1 MTKKCEKL
9 TLKQQAFVAEYLKS
23 GNATEA
29 VKAAGYQCKSD
40 KAAGVVGA
48 RLLGNVSVQGAI
60 KAAKEKVMDEAIVD
74 AAFVLNGLK
83 EIAIAGMVQVPKR
96 DIEGNQEVDK
106 NGQPAY
112 RMIDAPSAT
121 GALKT
126 LAQCIGL
133 GKDKD
138 EKDAAITTLAE
149 TLNALVNKQ

>member
-1 MTKKCEKL
+1 MTKKGEKL
-9 TLKQQAFVAEYLKS
+9 TLKQQAFVAEYLKC

>member
-1 MTKKCEKL
+1 MTKKGEKL
-9 TLKQQAFVAEYLKS
+9 TLKQQAFVAEYLKC

-29 VKAAGYQCKSD
+29 ARRAGYKGSD
-40 KAAGVVGA
+40 KTLKSIGTENLSKPVI
-48 RLLGNVSVQGAI
+48 QGAI
-60 KAAKEKVMDEAIVD
+60 NAAKTKAMDEAIVD

-83 EIAIAGMVQVPKR
+83 EVALAGMVKVPKR
-96 DIEGNQEVDK
+96 DMAGNQEVDSEG
-106 NGQPAY
+106 NPAW

-138 EKDAAITTLAE
+138 EKDQAITTLAE
-149 TLNALVNKQ
+149 TLSTLVNKQ

>member
-1 MTKKCEKL
+1 MTKKGEKL
-9 TLKQQAFVAEYLKS
+9 TLKQQAFVAEYLKC

-29 VKAAGYQCKSD
+29 VKKAGYQCKSD
-40 KAAGVVGA
+40 KAAGVQGT
-48 RLLGNVSVQGAI
+48 RLLGNASVQGAI
-60 KAAKEKVMDEAIVD
+60 KEAKSKVMDEAIVD
-74 AAFVLNGLK
+74 ATFVLNGLRD
-83 EIAIAGMVQVPKR
+83 IALAGMVQVPKR

-138 EKDAAITTLAE
+138 EKDQAITTLAE
-149 TLNALVNKQ
+149 TLSTLVNKQ

>member
-1 MTKKCEKL
+1 MTKKGEKL
-9 TLKQQAFVAEYLKS
+9 TLKQQAFVAEYLKC

-29 VKAAGYQCKSD
+29 ARRAGYKGSD
-40 KAAGVVGA
+40 KTLKSIGTENLSKPVI
-48 RLLGNVSVQGAI
+48 QGAI
-60 KAAKEKVMDEAIVD
+60 NAAKTKAMDEAIVD

-83 EIAIAGMVQVPKR
+83 EVALAGMVKVPKR
-96 DIEGNQEVDK
+96 DFGGNQEVDSEG
-106 NGQPAY
+106 NPAW

-138 EKDAAITTLAE
+138 EKDQAITTLAE
-149 TLNALVNKQ
+149 TLSTLVNKQ

>member
-1 MTKKCEKL
+1 MTKKGEKL
-9 TLKQQAFVAEYLKS
+9 TLKQQAFVAEYLKC

-29 VKAAGYQCKSD
+29 VKKAGYQCKSD
-40 KAAGVVGA
+40 KAAGVQGA
-48 RLLGNVSVQGAI
+48 RLLGSASVQGAI
-60 KAAKEKVMDEAIVD
+60 NAAKNKIMDEAIVD

-138 EKDAAITTLAE
+138 EKDQAITTLAE
-149 TLNALVNKQ
+149 TLSTLVNKQ

>member
-1 MTKKCEKL
+1 MTKKGEKL
-9 TLKQQAFVAEYLKS
+9 TLKQQAFVAEYLKC

-29 VKAAGYQCKSD
+29 ARRAGYKGSD
-40 KAAGVVGA
+40 KTLKSIGTENLSKPVI
-48 RLLGNVSVQGAI
+48 QGAI
-60 KAAKEKVMDEAIVD
+60 NAAKTKAMDEAIVD

-83 EIAIAGMVQVPKR
+83 EVAIAGMVKVPKR
-96 DIEGNQEVDK
+96 DFGGNQEVDSEGK
-106 NGQPAY
+106 PAW

-138 EKDAAITTLAE
+138 EKDQAITTLAE
-149 TLNALVNKQ
+149 TLSTLVNKQ

>member
-1 MTKKCEKL
+1 MTKKGEKL

-23 GNATEA
+23 GNATGA

-48 RLLGNVSVQGAI
+48 RLLGTVSVQGAI

>member
-1 MTKKCEKL
+1 MTKKGEKL
-9 TLKQQAFVAEYLKS
+9 TIKQQTFVAEYLKT

-29 VKAAGYQCKSD
+29 ARRAGYSEKT
-40 KAAGVVGA
+40 AAKIGFEN
-48 RLLGNVSVQGAI
+48 LQKPEIQGAI
-60 KAAKEKVMDEAIVD
+60 REAKSKVMDEAIVD

-83 EIAIAGMVQVPKR
+83 QIAIAGMVQVPKR
-96 DIEGNQEVDK
+96 NMEGNQEVDK
-106 NGQPAY
+106 NGNPAW

-126 LAQCIGL
+126 IAQCIGL

-138 EKDAAITTLAE
+138 EKDQAITTLAE

>member
-1 MTKKCEKL
+1 MTKKGEKL
-9 TLKQQAFVAEYLKS
+9 TLKQQAFVAEYLKC

-29 VKAAGYQCKSD
+29 ARRAGYKGSVKTLKSIGTENLS
-40 KAAGVVGA
+40 KP
-48 RLLGNVSVQGAI
+48 LIKGAI
-60 KAAKEKVMDEAIVD
+60 NAAKTKAMDEAIVD

-83 EIAIAGMVQVPKR
+83 EVALAGMVKVPKR
-96 DIEGNQEVDK
+96 DMAGNQEVDSDG
-106 NGQPAY
+106 NPAW

-138 EKDAAITTLAE
+138 EKDQAITTLAE
-149 TLNALVNKQ
+149 TLSTLVNKQ

>member
-1 MTKKCEKL
+1 MTKKGEKL
-9 TLKQQAFVAEYLKS
+9 TLKQQAFVAEYLKC

-29 VKAAGYQCKSD
+29 VKKAGYQCKSD
-40 KAAGVVGA
+40 KAAGVQGA
-48 RLLGNVSVQGAI
+48 RLLGCASVQGAI
-60 KAAKEKVMDEAIVD
+60 NAAKNKIMDEAIVD

-96 DIEGNQEVDK
+96 DFGGNQEIDK
-106 NGQPAY
+106 NGQPAW

-138 EKDAAITTLAE
+138 EKDQAITTLAE
-149 TLNALVNKQ
+149 TLSTLVNKQ

>member
-1 MTKKCEKL
+1 MTKKGEKL
-9 TLKQQAFVAEYLKS
+9 TLKQQAFVAEYLKC

-29 VKAAGYQCKSD
+29 ARRAGYKGNEKTLSQ
-40 KAAGVVGA
+40 VGA
-48 RLLGNVSVQGAI
+48 ENIRKPGIQGAI
-60 KAAKEKVMDEAIVD
+60 NAAKTKAMDEAIVD

-83 EIAIAGMVQVPKR
+83 EVALAGMVKVPKR
-96 DIEGNQEVDK
+96 NMAGNQEVDSEG
-106 NGQPAY
+106 NPAW

-138 EKDAAITTLAE
+138 EKDQAITTLAE
-149 TLNALVNKQ
+149 TLSTLVNKQ

>member
-1 MTKKCEKL
+1 MTKKGEKL

-29 VKAAGYQCKSD
+29 ARRAGYKGSD
-40 KAAGVVGA
+40 KTLKSIGTENLSKPVIK
-48 RLLGNVSVQGAI
+48 GAI
-60 KAAKEKVMDEAIVD
+60 KAAKTKVMDEAVVD

-83 EIAIAGMVQVPKR
+83 EVALAGMVKVPKR
-96 DIEGNQEVDK
+96 DMAGNQEVDSEG
-106 NGQPAY
+106 NPAW

-126 LAQCIGL
+126 LAQCIGI

-138 EKDAAITTLAE
+138 EKDQAITTLAE
-149 TLNALVNKQ
+149 TLSTLVNKQ

>member
-1 MTKKCEKL
+1 MTKKNEKL
-9 TLKQQAFVAEYLKS
+9 TPKQQRFVTEYLKC

-29 VKAAGYQCKSD
+29 VKKAGYQCKSD
-40 KAAGVVGA
+40 KAAGVQGA
-48 RLLGNVSVQGAI
+48 RLLGNASVQGAI
-60 KAAKEKVMDEAIVD
+60 KEAKSKVMDEAIVD

-83 EIAIAGMVQVPKR
+83 QVALAGMVKVPKR
-96 DIEGNQEVDK
+96 DFGGNQEVDSEG
-106 NGQPAY
+106 NPAW

-138 EKDAAITTLAE
+138 EKDQAITTLAE
-149 TLNALVNKQ
+149 TLSTLVNKQ

>member
-1 MTKKCEKL
+1 MTKKGEKL
-9 TLKQQAFVAEYLKS
+9 TLKQQAFVAEYLKC

-29 VKAAGYQCKSD
+29 VKKAGYQCKSD
-40 KAAGVVGA
+40 KAAGVQGA
-48 RLLGNVSVQGAI
+48 RLLGYASVQGAI
-60 KAAKEKVMDEAIVD
+60 NAAKNKIMDEAIVD

-138 EKDAAITTLAE
+138 EKDQAITTLAE
-149 TLNALVNKQ
+149 TLSTLVNKQ

>member
-1 MTKKCEKL
+1 MTKKGEKL
-9 TLKQQAFVAEYLKS
+9 TLKQQAFVAEYLKC

-29 VKAAGYQCKSD
+29 ARRAGYKGSD
-40 KAAGVVGA
+40 KTLKSIGTENLSKPVI
-48 RLLGNVSVQGAI
+48 QGAI
-60 KAAKEKVMDEAIVD
+60 NVAKTKAMDEAIVD

-83 EIAIAGMVQVPKR
+83 EVALAGMVKVPKR
-96 DIEGNQEVDK
+96 DMAGNQEVDSEG
-106 NGQPAY
+106 NPAW

-138 EKDAAITTLAE
+138 EKDQAITTLAE
-149 TLNALVNKQ
+149 TLSTLVNKQ

>member
-1 MTKKCEKL
+1 MTKKGEKL
-9 TLKQQAFVAEYLKS
+9 TLKQQAFVAEYLKC

-138 EKDAAITTLAE
+138 EKAAAITTLAE

>member
-1 MTKKCEKL
+1 MTKKGEKL
-9 TLKQQAFVAEYLKS
+9 TPKQQIFVSEYLKT

-29 VKAAGYQCKSD
+29 ARRAGYKGND
-40 KAAGVVGA
+40 KTLQSVGTEN
-48 RLLGNVSVQGAI
+48 LLKPVIQGAI
-60 KAAKEKVMDEAIVD
+60 KEAKSKVMDEAIVD

-83 EIAIAGMVQVPKR
+83 QVALAGMVKVPKR
-96 DIEGNQEVDK
+96 DMGGNQEVDSEG
-106 NGQPAY
+106 NPAW

-138 EKDAAITTLAE
+138 EKDQAITTLAE
-149 TLNALVNKQ
+149 TLSTLVNKQ

>member
-1 MTKKCEKL
+1 MTKKGEKL
-9 TLKQQAFVAEYLKS
+9 TLKQQAFVAEYLKC

-29 VKAAGYQCKSD
+29 ARRAGYKGSD
-40 KAAGVVGA
+40 KTLKSIGTENLSKPVI
-48 RLLGNVSVQGAI
+48 QGTI
-60 KAAKEKVMDEAIVD
+60 NAAKTKAMDEAIVD

-83 EIAIAGMVQVPKR
+83 EVALAGMVKVPKR
-96 DIEGNQEVDK
+96 DMAGNQEVDSDG
-106 NGQPAY
+106 NPAW

-138 EKDAAITTLAE
+138 EKDQAITTLAE
-149 TLNALVNKQ
+149 TLSTLVNKQ

>member
-23 GNATEA
+23 GNATGA

-48 RLLGNVSVQGAI
+48 RLLGTVSVQGAI

>member
-1 MTKKCEKL
+1 MTKKGEKL
-9 TLKQQAFVAEYLKS
+9 TLKQQAFVAEYLKC

-29 VKAAGYQCKSD
+29 VKKAGYQCKSD
-40 KAAGVVGA
+40 KAAGVQGA
-48 RLLGNVSVQGAI
+48 RLLGYASVQGAI
-60 KAAKEKVMDEAIVD
+60 NAAKNKIMDEAIVD

-83 EIAIAGMVQVPKR
+83 EVALAGMVKVPKR
-96 DIEGNQEVDK
+96 DMAGNQEVDSEG
-106 NGQPAY
+106 NPAW

-138 EKDAAITTLAE
+138 EKDQAITTLAE
-149 TLNALVNKQ
+149 TLSTLVNKQ

>member
-1 MTKKCEKL
+1 MTKKCERL

-60 KAAKEKVMDEAIVD
+60 KEAKAKVMDVAIID
-74 AAFVLNGLK
+74 ATFVLNGLRD
-83 EIAIAGMVQVPKR
+83 IALAGMVQVPKR
-96 DIEGNQEVDK
+96 DFGGNQEIDK
-106 NGQPAY
+106 NGQPAW

-138 EKDAAITTLAE
+138 EKDQAITTLAE
-149 TLNALVNKQ
+149 TLSTLVNKQ

>member
-1 MTKKCEKL
+1 MTKKVEKL
-9 TLKQQAFVAEYLKS
+9 TPMQQRFVTEYLKC

-29 VKAAGYQCKSD
+29 VKKAGYQCKSD
-40 KAAGVVGA
+40 KAAGVQGA
-48 RLLGNVSVQGAI
+48 RLLRNASVQGAI
-60 KAAKEKVMDEAIVD
+60 KEAKSKVMDEAIVD

-83 EIAIAGMVQVPKR
+83 QVALAGMVKVPKR
-96 DIEGNQEVDK
+96 DMGGNQEVDSEG
-106 NGQPAY
+106 NPAW

-138 EKDAAITTLAE
+138 EKDQAITTLAE
-149 TLNALVNKQ
+149 TLSTLVNKQ